1 MDMRKLAEDDPLI
14 RNVEKD
20 AGGDELSPMD
30 PPDAYAPPATE
41 AVPYEKLHPFLKRLV
56 DDHRRIVERLDALDA
71 TIAQVETS
79 GLSPEAGAAITGF
92 FAFADA
98 ELAAH
103 HRREER
109 RLFPLLHERL
119 IAAGEHSASEQ
130 KRTGVDVMEDD
141 HLNALKQAAVAVAF
155 IGLSTRLPDQK
166 SGLVALASGV
176 RQCKA
181 LSEALRLHIFREENI
196 IFGQAQKHLSGAE
209 LDRITIEQG

>member
-20 AGGDELSPMD
+20 PGGEELSPMD
-30 PPDAYAPPATE
+30 PPDAFEPPAKE
-41 AVPYEKLHPFLKRLV
+41 AVPYEQLHPFLKRLV

-71 TIAQVETS
+71 TVAKVEAG
-79 GLSPEAGAAITGF
+79 GLSAEAAAALTEV
-92 FAFADA
+92 FAFIEA
-98 ELAAH
+98 ELAVH

-109 RLFPLLHERL
+109 RLFPLLRERL
-119 IAAGEHSASEQ
+119 IAVGEHSASEA

-141 HLNALKQAAVAVAF
+141 HLTAVKQAAVAIGFV
-155 IGLSTRLPDQK
+155 GLSSRLPDRK
-166 SGLVALASGV
+166 SGLIALASGV

-196 IFGQAQKHLSGAE
+196 IFGQAQKHLSRPE
-209 LDRITIEQG
+209 LDQLAVEQG